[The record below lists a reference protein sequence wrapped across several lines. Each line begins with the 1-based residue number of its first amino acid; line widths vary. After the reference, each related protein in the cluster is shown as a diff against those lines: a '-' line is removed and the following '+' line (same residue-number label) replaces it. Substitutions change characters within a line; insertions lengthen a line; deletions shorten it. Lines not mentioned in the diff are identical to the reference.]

1 MLLALV
7 GRRVGKRGGAA
18 CEDSLQRS
26 GKKLESGPLQVLR
39 HDVGELEL
47 GGDVGHRHFAGDNV
61 LTNEASGGGCQ
72 CS

>member
-1 MLLALV
+1 MLIPCQSVLSNTPPRCEEGAKQMLLALV

-47 GGDVGHRHFAGDNV
+47 GGD
-61 LTNEASGGGCQ
+61 S
-72 CS
+72 